1 MKRFIVVLGVLL
13 VAGVTW
19 AAVTATPVFVQTPKI
34 QTAEIVRNMNPS
46 CTAANQPY
54 ACCTAANT
62 GASCT
67 TLAASTDAAP
77 VWQTVYTGGSTG
89 PGSKITGLWIV
100 STDAVTHTV
109 TCVVNNNGFRGAG
122 FAIAT
127 GTTKP
132 GYAAGVPAINA
143 MSTTNWPG
151 LPVDSDG
158 NPYLYLT
165 NSSDK
170 IDCRHAGSAIT
181 NGTSIGITVLGAD
194 F

>member
-1 MKRFIVVLGVLL
+1 MKDRRTLF
-13 VAGVTW
+13 VARVTW
-19 AAVTATPVFVQTPKI
+19 AAVTATPVFVQVPKI
-34 QTAEIVRNMNPS
+34 QTVEIVPNVNPS
-46 CTAANQPY
+46 CTGPGQPY

-62 GASCT
+62 GPTCT
-67 TLAASTDAAP
+67 TLAASTDLLP
-77 VWQTVYTGGSTG
+77 VWQTVYTGGNSPGT
-89 PGSKITGLWIV
+89 GSKITGIWIV

-143 MSTTNWPG
+143 MSSTNWPG
-151 LPVDSDG
+151 LPVDSDS

-170 IDCRHAGSAIT
+170 IECRHAGSAIT